1 MGSGYRLFYF
11 VEVIAF
17 MIFLDFKVLYDMK
30 DFKVLFV
37 LFVLFCSQGVW
48 AQKWEAP
55 NWKNFSYPVIDFK
68 DKAAGTKGA
77 QIYRRIVPEPEA
89 FIQQHALWV
98 AQTLYW
104 SATDSMPG
112 VEKIEYNLE
121 DTDGISAKGGQ
132 PPVVNIFYSSRWV
145 EKSEDSQGDDK
156 VLYETRGVLYHELTH
171 AYQLEP
177 QGIGGYKPGTEFWVF
192 IEGMALAVN
201 DMAIYDRM
209 TPDFLRQRLDFIN
222 GADLVVLETNLPE
235 ESIRWLCDNCKAPI
249 LADPVSTI
257 KAEKL
262 RPVLGKLA
270 ALKPNRLEAE
280 LLSSMSIRTR
290 EDAAQAA
297 RKLLDT
303 GLGTVFISLG
313 AEGIYAADRS
323 GDTAWVPCARC
334 TVANATGG
342 GDAVAAALA
351 ARMVRGDSLA
361 ETARWAVGAGAL
373 ACEAETTINPAMSWD
388 NIETILNRR

>member
-1 MGSGYRLFYF
+1 MTQRERQLL
-11 VEVIAF
+11 EWIRENP
-17 MIFLDFKVLYDMK
+17 MI
-30 DFKVLFV
+30 
-37 LFVLFCSQGVW
+37 SQQEL
-48 AQKWEAP
+48 A
-55 NWKNFSYPVIDFK
+55 
-68 DKAAGTKGA
+68 DKAGITRSSVAVHISNLMKKGCITGKGYIVRTDPYVAVVGGVNMDIGAVSAG
-77 QIYRRIVPEPEA
+77 
-89 FIQQHALWV
+89 ALV
-98 AQTLYW
+98 AR
-104 SATDSMPG
+104 DSNPG
-112 VEKIEYNLE
+112 HVTTSLGGVGRNIAHNLCLL
-121 DTDGISAKGGQ
+121 GQ
-132 PPVVNIFYSSRWV
+132 RTAMVTVM
-145 EKSEDSQGDDK
+145 GDDDFGRRVQENAK
-156 VLYETRGVLYHELTH
+156 DIGLDLSASAVLPDCRTGTYLYICG
-171 AYQLEP
+171 P
-177 QGIGGYKPGTEFWVF
+177 DGD
-192 IEGMALAVN
+192 MALAVN

-280 LLSSMSIRTR
+280 LLSGMSIRTR

-303 GLGTVFISLG
+303 GLGAVYISLG

-342 GDAVAAALA
+342 GDAVAAALT

>member
-1 MGSGYRLFYF
+1 MTQRERQLL
-11 VEVIAF
+11 EWIRENP
-17 MIFLDFKVLYDMK
+17 MI
-30 DFKVLFV
+30 
-37 LFVLFCSQGVW
+37 SQQEL
-48 AQKWEAP
+48 A
-55 NWKNFSYPVIDFK
+55 
-68 DKAAGTKGA
+68 DKAGITRSSVAVHISNLMKKGCITGKGYIVRTDPYVAVVGGVNMDIGAVSAGALVARDSNPGHVTTSLGGVGRNIA
-77 QIYRRIVPEPEA
+77 HNLCLLG
-89 FIQQHALWV
+89 QHTAMV
-98 AQTLYW
+98 TV
-104 SATDSMPG
+104 M
-112 VEKIEYNLE
+112 
-121 DTDGISAKGGQ
+121 
-132 PPVVNIFYSSRWV
+132 
-145 EKSEDSQGDDK
+145 GDDDFGRRVQENARDIGLDLSASA
-156 VLYETRGVLYHELTH
+156 VLPDCRTGTYLYICG
-171 AYQLEP
+171 P
-177 QGIGGYKPGTEFWVF
+177 DGD
-192 IEGMALAVN
+192 MALAVN
-201 DMAIYDRM
+201 DMAVYDRM

-222 GADLVVLETNLPE
+222 GSDLVVLETNLPE

-280 LLSSMSIRTR
+280 LLSGMSIRTR

-303 GLGTVFISLG
+303 GLGAVYISLG

>member
-1 MGSGYRLFYF
+1 MTQRERQLL
-11 VEVIAF
+11 EWIRENP
-17 MIFLDFKVLYDMK
+17 MI
-30 DFKVLFV
+30 
-37 LFVLFCSQGVW
+37 SQQEL
-48 AQKWEAP
+48 A
-55 NWKNFSYPVIDFK
+55 
-68 DKAAGTKGA
+68 DKAGITRSSVAVHISNLMKKGCITGKGYIVRTDPYVAVVGGVNMDIGAVSAGALVARDSNPGHVTTSLGGVGRNIA
-77 QIYRRIVPEPEA
+77 HNLCLLG
-89 FIQQHALWV
+89 QHTAMV
-98 AQTLYW
+98 TV
-104 SATDSMPG
+104 M
-112 VEKIEYNLE
+112 
-121 DTDGISAKGGQ
+121 
-132 PPVVNIFYSSRWV
+132 
-145 EKSEDSQGDDK
+145 GDDDFGRRVQENAK
-156 VLYETRGVLYHELTH
+156 DIGLDLSASAVLPDCRTGTYLYICG
-171 AYQLEP
+171 P
-177 QGIGGYKPGTEFWVF
+177 DGD
-192 IEGMALAVN
+192 MALAVN
-201 DMAIYDRM
+201 DMAVYDRM

-235 ESIRWLCDNCKAPI
+235 ESIRWLCDNCRAPI

-280 LLSSMSIRTR
+280 LLSGISIRTR

-303 GLGTVFISLG
+303 GLGTVYISLG
-313 AEGIYAADRS
+313 AEGIYAAD
-323 GDTAWVPCARC
+323 RC

>member
-1 MGSGYRLFYF
+1 MTQRERQLL
-11 VEVIAF
+11 EWIRENP
-17 MIFLDFKVLYDMK
+17 MI
-30 DFKVLFV
+30 
-37 LFVLFCSQGVW
+37 SQQEL
-48 AQKWEAP
+48 A
-55 NWKNFSYPVIDFK
+55 
-68 DKAAGTKGA
+68 DKAGITRSSVAVHISNLMKKGCITGKGYIVRTDPYVAVVGGVNMDIGAVSAG
-77 QIYRRIVPEPEA
+77 
-89 FIQQHALWV
+89 ALV
-98 AQTLYW
+98 AR
-104 SATDSMPG
+104 DSNPG
-112 VEKIEYNLE
+112 HVTTSLGGVGRNIAHNLCLL
-121 DTDGISAKGGQ
+121 GQ
-132 PPVVNIFYSSRWV
+132 RTAMVTVM
-145 EKSEDSQGDDK
+145 GDDDFGRRVQENAK
-156 VLYETRGVLYHELTH
+156 DIGLDLSAGAVLPDCRTGTYLYIAGPDGDMT
-171 AYQLEP
+171 
-177 QGIGGYKPGTEFWVF
+177 
-192 IEGMALAVN
+192 LAVN

-280 LLSSMSIRTR
+280 LLSGMSIRTR

-303 GLGTVFISLG
+303 GLGAVYISLG

-351 ARMVRGDSLA
+351 ARMVLGDSLA

>member
-1 MGSGYRLFYF
+1 MTQRERQLL
-11 VEVIAF
+11 EWIRENP
-17 MIFLDFKVLYDMK
+17 MI
-30 DFKVLFV
+30 
-37 LFVLFCSQGVW
+37 SQQEL
-48 AQKWEAP
+48 A
-55 NWKNFSYPVIDFK
+55 
-68 DKAAGTKGA
+68 DKAGITHSSVAVHISNLMKKGCITGKGYIVRTDPYVAVVGGVNMDIGAVSAGS
-77 QIYRRIVPEPEA
+77 
-89 FIQQHALWV
+89 LV
-98 AQTLYW
+98 AR
-104 SATDSMPG
+104 DFNPG
-112 VEKIEYNLE
+112 HVTTSLGGVGRNIAHNLCLL
-121 DTDGISAKGGQ
+121 GQ
-132 PPVVNIFYSSRWV
+132 RTAMVTVM
-145 EKSEDSQGDDK
+145 GDDDFGRRVQENAK
-156 VLYETRGVLYHELTH
+156 DIGLDLSAGAVLPDCRTGTYLYICG
-171 AYQLEP
+171 P
-177 QGIGGYKPGTEFWVF
+177 DGD
-192 IEGMALAVN
+192 MALAVN

-280 LLSSMSIRTR
+280 LLSGMSIRTR

-297 RKLLDT
+297 RRLLDT
-303 GLGTVFISLG
+303 GLGTVYISLG

-342 GDAVAAALA
+342 GDTVAAALA

>member
-1 MGSGYRLFYF
+1 MTKRERQLL
-11 VEVIAF
+11 EWIRENP
-17 MIFLDFKVLYDMK
+17 MI
-30 DFKVLFV
+30 
-37 LFVLFCSQGVW
+37 SQQEL
-48 AQKWEAP
+48 A
-55 NWKNFSYPVIDFK
+55 
-68 DKAAGTKGA
+68 DKAGITRSSVAVHISNLMKKGCITGKGYIVRTDPYVAVVGGVNMDIGAVSAG
-77 QIYRRIVPEPEA
+77 
-89 FIQQHALWV
+89 ALV
-98 AQTLYW
+98 AR
-104 SATDSMPG
+104 DSNPG
-112 VEKIEYNLE
+112 HVTTSLGGVGRNIAHNLCLL
-121 DTDGISAKGGQ
+121 GQ
-132 PPVVNIFYSSRWV
+132 RTAMVTVM
-145 EKSEDSQGDDK
+145 GDDDFGRRVQENAK
-156 VLYETRGVLYHELTH
+156 DIGLDLSAGAVLPDCRTGTYLYIC
-171 AYQLEP
+171 
-177 QGIGGYKPGTEFWVF
+177 GSDGD
-192 IEGMALAVN
+192 MALAVN
-201 DMAIYDRM
+201 DMVIYDRM

-280 LLSSMSIRTR
+280 LLSGMPIRTR

-297 RKLLDT
+297 RRLLDT
-303 GLGTVFISLG
+303 GLGTVYISLG

-351 ARMVRGDSLA
+351 ARMVLGDSLSD
-361 ETARWAVGAGAL
+361 TARWAVGAGAL
-373 ACEAETTINPAMSWD
+373 ACEAETTINPAMCWD

>member
-1 MGSGYRLFYF
+1 MTQRERQLL
-11 VEVIAF
+11 EWIRENP
-17 MIFLDFKVLYDMK
+17 MI
-30 DFKVLFV
+30 
-37 LFVLFCSQGVW
+37 SQQEL
-48 AQKWEAP
+48 A
-55 NWKNFSYPVIDFK
+55 
-68 DKAAGTKGA
+68 DKAGITRSSVAVHISNLMKKGCITGKGYIVRTDPYVVVVGGVNMDIGAVSAG
-77 QIYRRIVPEPEA
+77 
-89 FIQQHALWV
+89 ALV
-98 AQTLYW
+98 AR
-104 SATDSMPG
+104 DSNPG
-112 VEKIEYNLE
+112 HVTTSLGGVGRNIAHNLCLL
-121 DTDGISAKGGQ
+121 GQ
-132 PPVVNIFYSSRWV
+132 RTAMVTVM
-145 EKSEDSQGDDK
+145 GDDDFGRRVQENAK
-156 VLYETRGVLYHELTH
+156 DIGLDLSAGAVLPDCRTGTYLYICG
-171 AYQLEP
+171 P
-177 QGIGGYKPGTEFWVF
+177 DGD
-192 IEGMALAVN
+192 MALAVN

-209 TPDFLRQRLDFIN
+209 TLDFLRQRLDFIN

-280 LLSSMSIRTR
+280 LLSGMSIRTR

>member
-1 MGSGYRLFYF
+1 MTQRERQLL
-11 VEVIAF
+11 EWIRENP
-17 MIFLDFKVLYDMK
+17 MI
-30 DFKVLFV
+30 
-37 LFVLFCSQGVW
+37 SQQEL
-48 AQKWEAP
+48 A
-55 NWKNFSYPVIDFK
+55 
-68 DKAAGTKGA
+68 DKAGITRSSVAVHISNLMKKGCITGKGYIVRTDPYVAVVGGVNMDIGAVSAGALVARDSNPGHVTTSLGGVGRNIA
-77 QIYRRIVPEPEA
+77 HNLCLLG
-89 FIQQHALWV
+89 QHTAMV
-98 AQTLYW
+98 TV
-104 SATDSMPG
+104 M
-112 VEKIEYNLE
+112 
-121 DTDGISAKGGQ
+121 
-132 PPVVNIFYSSRWV
+132 
-145 EKSEDSQGDDK
+145 GDDDFGRRVQENARDIGLDLSASA
-156 VLYETRGVLYHELTH
+156 VLPDCRTGTYLYI
-171 AYQLEP
+171 AGP
-177 QGIGGYKPGTEFWVF
+177 DGD
-192 IEGMALAVN
+192 MALAVN

-280 LLSSMSIRTR
+280 LLSGMSIRTR

-303 GLGTVFISLG
+303 GLGAVYISLG

>member
-1 MGSGYRLFYF
+1 MTQRERQLL
-11 VEVIAF
+11 EWIRENP
-17 MIFLDFKVLYDMK
+17 MI
-30 DFKVLFV
+30 
-37 LFVLFCSQGVW
+37 SQQEL
-48 AQKWEAP
+48 A
-55 NWKNFSYPVIDFK
+55 
-68 DKAAGTKGA
+68 DKAGITRSSVAVHISNLMKKGCITGKGYIVRTDPYVAVVGGVNMDIGAVSAG
-77 QIYRRIVPEPEA
+77 
-89 FIQQHALWV
+89 ALV
-98 AQTLYW
+98 AR
-104 SATDSMPG
+104 DSNPG
-112 VEKIEYNLE
+112 HVTTSLGGVGRNIAHNLCLL
-121 DTDGISAKGGQ
+121 GQ
-132 PPVVNIFYSSRWV
+132 RTAMVTVM
-145 EKSEDSQGDDK
+145 GDDDFGRRVQENAK
-156 VLYETRGVLYHELTH
+156 DIGLDLSASAVLPDCRTGTYLYICG
-171 AYQLEP
+171 P
-177 QGIGGYKPGTEFWVF
+177 DGD
-192 IEGMALAVN
+192 MALAVN
-201 DMAIYDRM
+201 DMAVYDRM

-222 GADLVVLETNLPE
+222 GSDLVVLETNLPE

-280 LLSSMSIRTR
+280 LLSGMSIRTR

-303 GLGTVFISLG
+303 GLGAVYISLG

-373 ACEAETTINPAMSWD
+373 ACEAETTINPAMCWD

>member
-1 MGSGYRLFYF
+1 MTQRERQLL
-11 VEVIAF
+11 EWIRENP
-17 MIFLDFKVLYDMK
+17 MI
-30 DFKVLFV
+30 
-37 LFVLFCSQGVW
+37 SQQEL
-48 AQKWEAP
+48 A
-55 NWKNFSYPVIDFK
+55 
-68 DKAAGTKGA
+68 DKAGITRSSVAVHISNLMKKGCITGKGYIVRTDPYVAVVGGVNMDIGAVSAG
-77 QIYRRIVPEPEA
+77 
-89 FIQQHALWV
+89 ALV
-98 AQTLYW
+98 AR
-104 SATDSMPG
+104 DSNPG
-112 VEKIEYNLE
+112 HVTTSLGGVGRNIAHNLCLL
-121 DTDGISAKGGQ
+121 GQ
-132 PPVVNIFYSSRWV
+132 RTAMVTVM
-145 EKSEDSQGDDK
+145 GDDDFGRRVQENAK
-156 VLYETRGVLYHELTH
+156 DIGLDLSASAVLPDCRTGTYLYICG
-171 AYQLEP
+171 P
-177 QGIGGYKPGTEFWVF
+177 DGD
-192 IEGMALAVN
+192 MALAVN
-201 DMAIYDRM
+201 DMAVYDRM

-222 GADLVVLETNLPE
+222 GSDLVVLETNLPE

-280 LLSSMSIRTR
+280 LLSGMSIRTR

-303 GLGTVFISLG
+303 GLGAVYISLG

-334 TVANATGG
+334 HVANATGG

>member
-1 MGSGYRLFYF
+1 MTQRERQQL
-11 VEVIAF
+11 EWIRENP
-17 MIFLDFKVLYDMK
+17 MI
-30 DFKVLFV
+30 
-37 LFVLFCSQGVW
+37 SQQEL
-48 AQKWEAP
+48 A
-55 NWKNFSYPVIDFK
+55 
-68 DKAAGTKGA
+68 DKAGITRSSVAVHISNLMKKGCITGKGYIVRTDPYVAVVGGVNMDIGAVSAG
-77 QIYRRIVPEPEA
+77 
-89 FIQQHALWV
+89 ALV
-98 AQTLYW
+98 AR
-104 SATDSMPG
+104 DSNPG
-112 VEKIEYNLE
+112 HVTTSLGGVGRNIAHNLCLL
-121 DTDGISAKGGQ
+121 GQ
-132 PPVVNIFYSSRWV
+132 RTAMVTVM
-145 EKSEDSQGDDK
+145 GDDDFGRRVQENAK
-156 VLYETRGVLYHELTH
+156 DIGLDLSAGAVLPDCRTGTYLYICG
-171 AYQLEP
+171 P
-177 QGIGGYKPGTEFWVF
+177 DGD
-192 IEGMALAVN
+192 MALAVN

>member
-1 MGSGYRLFYF
+1 MTQRERQLL
-11 VEVIAF
+11 EWIRENP
-17 MIFLDFKVLYDMK
+17 MI
-30 DFKVLFV
+30 
-37 LFVLFCSQGVW
+37 SQQEL
-48 AQKWEAP
+48 A
-55 NWKNFSYPVIDFK
+55 
-68 DKAAGTKGA
+68 DKAGITRSSVAVHISNLMKKGCITGKGYIVRTDPYVAVVGGVNMDIGAVSAGALVARDSNPGHVTTSLGGVGRNIA
-77 QIYRRIVPEPEA
+77 HNLCLLG
-89 FIQQHALWV
+89 QHTAMV
-98 AQTLYW
+98 TV
-104 SATDSMPG
+104 M
-112 VEKIEYNLE
+112 
-121 DTDGISAKGGQ
+121 
-132 PPVVNIFYSSRWV
+132 
-145 EKSEDSQGDDK
+145 GDDDFGRRVQENAK
-156 VLYETRGVLYHELTH
+156 DIGLDLSAGAVLPDCRTGTYLYIC
-171 AYQLEP
+171 
-177 QGIGGYKPGTEFWVF
+177 GCDGD
-192 IEGMALAVN
+192 MALAVN

-280 LLSSMSIRTR
+280 LLSGMPIRTR

-297 RKLLDT
+297 RRLLDT
-303 GLGTVFISLG
+303 GLGTVYISLG

>member
-1 MGSGYRLFYF
+1 MTQRERQLL
-11 VEVIAF
+11 EWIRENP
-17 MIFLDFKVLYDMK
+17 MI
-30 DFKVLFV
+30 
-37 LFVLFCSQGVW
+37 SQQEL
-48 AQKWEAP
+48 A
-55 NWKNFSYPVIDFK
+55 
-68 DKAAGTKGA
+68 DKAGITRSSVAVHISNLIKKGCITGKGYIVRTDPYVVVVGGVNMDIGAVSAGALVARDSNPGHVTTSLGGVGRNIA
-77 QIYRRIVPEPEA
+77 HNLCLLG
-89 FIQQHALWV
+89 QQTAMV
-98 AQTLYW
+98 TV
-104 SATDSMPG
+104 M
-112 VEKIEYNLE
+112 
-121 DTDGISAKGGQ
+121 
-132 PPVVNIFYSSRWV
+132 
-145 EKSEDSQGDDK
+145 GDDDFGRRVQENAGDIGLDLSASA
-156 VLYETRGVLYHELTH
+156 VLPDCRTGTYLYICG
-171 AYQLEP
+171 P
-177 QGIGGYKPGTEFWVF
+177 DGD
-192 IEGMALAVN
+192 MALAVN

-280 LLSSMSIRTR
+280 LLSGMPIRTR

-297 RKLLDT
+297 RRLLDT
-303 GLGTVFISLG
+303 GLGTVYISLG

-323 GDTAWVPCARC
+323 GDTAWIPCARC

-351 ARMVRGDSLA
+351 ARMVLGDSLSD
-361 ETARWAVGAGAL
+361 TARWAVGAGAL
-373 ACEAETTINPAMSWD
+373 ACEAETTINPAMCWD

>member
-1 MGSGYRLFYF
+1 MTQRERQLL
-11 VEVIAF
+11 EWIRENP
-17 MIFLDFKVLYDMK
+17 MI
-30 DFKVLFV
+30 
-37 LFVLFCSQGVW
+37 SQQEL
-48 AQKWEAP
+48 A
-55 NWKNFSYPVIDFK
+55 
-68 DKAAGTKGA
+68 DKAGITRSSVAVHISNLIKKGCITGKGYIVRTDPYVVVVGGVNMDIGAVSAGALVARDSNPGHVTTSLGGVGRNIA
-77 QIYRRIVPEPEA
+77 HNLCLLG
-89 FIQQHALWV
+89 QQTAMV
-98 AQTLYW
+98 TV
-104 SATDSMPG
+104 M
-112 VEKIEYNLE
+112 
-121 DTDGISAKGGQ
+121 
-132 PPVVNIFYSSRWV
+132 
-145 EKSEDSQGDDK
+145 GDDDFGRRVQENAGDIGLDLSASA
-156 VLYETRGVLYHELTH
+156 VLPDCRTGTYLYICG
-171 AYQLEP
+171 P
-177 QGIGGYKPGTEFWVF
+177 DGD
-192 IEGMALAVN
+192 MALAVN

-280 LLSSMSIRTR
+280 LLSGMPIRTR

-297 RKLLDT
+297 RRLLDT
-303 GLGTVFISLG
+303 GLGTVYISLG

-351 ARMVRGDSLA
+351 ARMVLGDSLSD
-361 ETARWAVGAGAL
+361 TARWAVGAGAL

>member
-1 MGSGYRLFYF
+1 MGGH
-11 VEVIAF
+11 V
-17 MIFLDFKVLYDMK
+17 
-30 DFKVLFV
+30 
-37 LFVLFCSQGVW
+37 
-48 AQKWEAP
+48 
-55 NWKNFSYPVIDFK
+55 
-68 DKAAGTKGA
+68 AGTQQRLALRRGRRQRGVYVHAPVVDLRRRPQRAVRLIGVDGDNGRGRFQRRGA
-77 QIYRRIVPEPEA
+77 
-89 FIQQHALWV
+89 
-98 AQTLYW
+98 
-104 SATDSMPG
+104 D
-112 VEKIEYNLE
+112 
-121 DTDGISAKGGQ
+121 GQ
-132 PPVVNIFYSSRWV
+132 PGCITGKGYIVRTDPYVAVVGGVNMDIGAVSAGALVARDSNPGHVTTSLGGVGRNIAHNLCLLGQRTAMVTVMGNDDFGRRVQENAKDIGLDLSAGAVLPDCRTGTYLYICGP
-145 EKSEDSQGDDK
+145 DGD
-156 VLYETRGVLYHELTH
+156 
-171 AYQLEP
+171 
-177 QGIGGYKPGTEFWVF
+177 
-192 IEGMALAVN
+192 MALAVN
-201 DMAIYDRM
+201 DMAVYDRM

-280 LLSSMSIRTR
+280 LLSGMSIRTR

>member
-1 MGSGYRLFYF
+1 MTQRERQLL
-11 VEVIAF
+11 EWIRENP
-17 MIFLDFKVLYDMK
+17 MI
-30 DFKVLFV
+30 
-37 LFVLFCSQGVW
+37 SQQEL
-48 AQKWEAP
+48 A
-55 NWKNFSYPVIDFK
+55 
-68 DKAAGTKGA
+68 DKAGITRSSVAVHISNLIKKGCITGKGYIVRTDPYVAVVGGVNMDIGAVSAG
-77 QIYRRIVPEPEA
+77 
-89 FIQQHALWV
+89 ALV
-98 AQTLYW
+98 AR
-104 SATDSMPG
+104 DSNPG
-112 VEKIEYNLE
+112 HVTTSLGGVGRNIAHNLCLL
-121 DTDGISAKGGQ
+121 GQ
-132 PPVVNIFYSSRWV
+132 RTAMVTVM
-145 EKSEDSQGDDK
+145 GDDDFGRRVQENAK
-156 VLYETRGVLYHELTH
+156 DIGLDLSAGAVLPDCRTGTYLYI
-171 AYQLEP
+171 AGP
-177 QGIGGYKPGTEFWVF
+177 DGD
-192 IEGMALAVN
+192 MALAVN

-280 LLSSMSIRTR
+280 LLSGMSICTR

-303 GLGTVFISLG
+303 GLGAVYISLG

>member
-1 MGSGYRLFYF
+1 MTQRERQLL
-11 VEVIAF
+11 EWIRENP
-17 MIFLDFKVLYDMK
+17 MI
-30 DFKVLFV
+30 
-37 LFVLFCSQGVW
+37 SQQEL
-48 AQKWEAP
+48 A
-55 NWKNFSYPVIDFK
+55 
-68 DKAAGTKGA
+68 DKAGITRSSVAVHISNLMKKGCITGKGYIVRTAPYVAVVGGVNMDIGAVSAGALVARDSNPGHVTTSLGGVGRNIAHNLCLLGQHTAMVTVMGNDDFGRRVQENARDIGLDLSAGA
-77 QIYRRIVPEPEA
+77 VLPDCRTGTY
-89 FIQQHALWV
+89 
-98 AQTLYW
+98 LYICG
-104 SATDSMPG
+104 P
-112 VEKIEYNLE
+112 
-121 DTDGISAKGGQ
+121 DG
-132 PPVVNIFYSSRWV
+132 
-145 EKSEDSQGDDK
+145 D
-156 VLYETRGVLYHELTH
+156 
-171 AYQLEP
+171 
-177 QGIGGYKPGTEFWVF
+177 
-192 IEGMALAVN
+192 MALAVN

-280 LLSSMSIRTR
+280 LLSGMSICTR

-303 GLGTVFISLG
+303 GLGAVYISLG

-323 GDTAWVPCARC
+323 GDPAWVPCARC